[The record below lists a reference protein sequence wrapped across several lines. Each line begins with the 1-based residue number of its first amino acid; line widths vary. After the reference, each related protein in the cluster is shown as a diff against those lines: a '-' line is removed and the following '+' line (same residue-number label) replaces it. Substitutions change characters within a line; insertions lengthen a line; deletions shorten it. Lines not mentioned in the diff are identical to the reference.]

1 MGRNEGSLSIAS
13 NVEVDDTPDL
23 SPIEINLSQDCFA
36 PLEVEV
42 ESIGNIEH
50 DIPELS
56 DATYDGLQNL
66 AGFICKKV
74 KEPTSFIT
82 SHSTSGSFTWIDH
95 LSEGGLQKPTEHFMA
110 EIEKLE
116 AIFDTVNKPDLFI
129 SKDYLKNLFH
139 RSLEVDCSESVKKL
153 FFKCRMYFR
162 IRELNKTLLDKSKSR
177 KKKMKR
183 IVT

>member
-23 SPIEINLSQDCFA
+23 SPIEINLSGDCFA

-42 ESIGNIEH
+42 ESFSNIEN

-56 DATYDGLQNL
+56 DATYDGLENL

-82 SHSTSGSFTWIDH
+82 SNSTNSSFTWIDH
-95 LSEGGLQKPTEHFMA
+95 LSEGGLQKPTQHFMT

-116 AIFDTVNKPDLFI
+116 AIFDSVNKPDLLI
-129 SKDYLKNLFH
+129 SKHYLKNLFD
-139 RSLEVDCSESVKKL
+139 RSVEVHCSDSVKKL
-153 FFKCRMYFR
+153 FFKCRIYFR
-162 IRELNKTLLDKSKSR
+162 LRELNKALLDKTKSR
-177 KKKMKR
+177 KKR
-183 IVT
+183 